1 MACQWAAKL
10 ECMILATYFDPII
23 GNGYTLIRTNMGA
36 CDFSERNYTYLD
48 EENDFELNSWALAT
62 EDVDLK
68 IPMYKKINQIV
79 KNAIPDGSRDIQY
92 YFAPWSAPKWMKT
105 NNDFAGQGKIIEDPK
120 YYKTW
125 AEYFI
130 KFIQAYRAEGL
141 NFQHFSLQN
150 EPLAGMYTSHEWQET
165 GWNATGENEFLINY
179 IIPELI
185 KNGIDDVNVQ
195 VMDAQRPFLAER
207 YPYRALDGAETF
219 IPEISG
225 VSVAVHWYTDW
236 VLDKFRTS
244 AYYLTKTYND
254 LKPIYGDN
262 FYILN
267 TEACMPIYKYPIGRQ
282 ALDDLGNWFHGERYS
297 EDIIIDLKHHTA
309 GWTDWNIVLDV
320 EGGPNW
326 AENRHDAPII
336 VDPTTGIY
344 WKNPMFYHM
353 GHFSKFLDS
362 SFTVLDT
369 LENRTND
376 DNVLLVAAE
385 NANNFV
391 IIVLNKNF
399 YSVPVSVEFE
409 NGKILNDDIEA
420 RSINSFVVRK

>member
-1 MACQWAAKL
+1 LRYEPSLGRLENSSSLARVNFTVTSTAKQKIL
-10 ECMILATYFDPII
+10 GFGGAMTDSSAIMINQMDENIQNDILATYFDPII

-195 VMDAQRPFLAER
+195 VMDAQRPF
-207 YPYRALDGAETF
+207 
-219 IPEISG
+219 
-225 VSVAVHWYTDW
+225 
-236 VLDKFRTS
+236 
-244 AYYLTKTYND
+244 
-254 LKPIYGDN
+254 
-262 FYILN
+262 
-267 TEACMPIYKYPIGRQ
+267 
-282 ALDDLGNWFHGERYS
+282 
-297 EDIIIDLKHHTA
+297 
-309 GWTDWNIVLDV
+309 
-320 EGGPNW
+320 
-326 AENRHDAPII
+326 
-336 VDPTTGIY
+336 
-344 WKNPMFYHM
+344 
-353 GHFSKFLDS
+353 FS
-362 SFTVLDT
+362 
-369 LENRTND
+369 
-376 DNVLLVAAE
+376 
-385 NANNFV
+385 
-391 IIVLNKNF
+391 
-399 YSVPVSVEFE
+399 
-409 NGKILNDDIEA
+409 
-420 RSINSFVVRK
+420 